1 MTHAKILI
9 VEDEKDVLELIRY
22 NLDKAGCLTDTALT
36 GRQALEQ
43 ALDIRPDLILLDIM
57 LPEMDGLQVCD
68 NLKENPAT
76 AAIPVV
82 MLTAK
87 STPEDIIKGFQMRAD
102 DYITKPFSPR
112 DLLARI
118 QAVLHRKTTTAK

>member
-1 MTHAKILI
+1 MSQAKILI

-22 NLDKAGCLTDTALT
+22 NLDKGGYETDTALT
-36 GRQALEQ
+36 GRQALDK
-43 ALDIRPDLILLDIM
+43 AIDYAPDLILLDLM
-57 LPEMDGLQVCD
+57 LPEIDGLEVCD
-68 NLKENPAT
+68 NLKHNAAT
-76 AAIPVV
+76 EAIPVV

-87 STPEDIIKGFQMRAD
+87 GTEADVIKGLQMGAS

-118 QAVLHRKTTTAK
+118 KDTLNWKTTAAN

>member
-1 MTHAKILI
+1 MSQVKILI

-22 NLDKAGCLTDTALT
+22 NLDKNGYETDTALT
-36 GRQALEQ
+36 GWTALEK
-43 ALDIRPDLILLDIM
+43 AIDYKPDLILLDLM
-57 LPEMDGLQVCD
+57 LPEIDGLEVCD
-68 NLKENPAT
+68 NLKNNMET
-76 AAIPVV
+76 TAIPVV

-87 STPEDIIKGFQMRAD
+87 GTEADIIKGLQMGAS

-118 QAVLHRKTTTAK
+118 KHVLDRQAAAAQ

>member
-1 MTHAKILI
+1 MSQVKILI

-22 NLDKAGCLTDTALT
+22 NLNNNGYGTETALT
-36 GRQALEQ
+36 GWKALEK
-43 ALDIRPDLILLDIM
+43 AIDYKPDLILLDLM
-57 LPEMDGLQVCD
+57 LPEIDGLEVCD
-68 NLKENPAT
+68 NLKNNTIT

-87 STPEDIIKGFQMRAD
+87 GTEADIVKGLQMGAS

-118 QAVLHRKTTTAK
+118 KHVLNRQATAAK